1 MSGVGII
8 LNPRSHRN
16 RRGLAECRE
25 IVRQYPG
32 VAYCE
37 IGDVSQISEALSEFA
52 ARGVDVIGISG
63 GDGTVQGVITALLNG
78 GPFDRQ
84 PSLAILPAGMTNLIA
99 ADVGLRGRSERALMR
114 LCQSGTAGGP
124 AGKYRT
130 LHVLSLQRTPQEA
143 PIHGMFMGTAAFYR
157 AVMLTYNEVHPL
169 GVERHFA
176 VALSIA
182 VAVFRLF
189 ARRNHPKSL
198 WHGDK
203 IALGIDDLPVEER
216 EYLLFLATTL
226 DHLILGL
233 MPFWGEGVGS
243 LRYTSIDFPP
253 KHLVRAL
260 WHLAA
265 GRPQRWLEEAGY
277 RSGIARECRLTQNCP
292 IIFDGEIVTPEDG
305 TPVVVRSDRQVTF
318 WQDD

>member
-8 LNPRSHRN
+8 LNPRSHQN
-16 RRGLAECRE
+16 RRGIAECRE
-25 IVRQYPG
+25 IVRRYPG
-32 VAYCE
+32 VAYFE

-63 GDGTVQGVITALLNG
+63 GDGTVQGVVTALLNDNS
-78 GPFDRQ
+78 FDRQ

-99 ADVGLRGRSERALMR
+99 ANVGLRGRPEQALMR
-114 LCQSGTAGGP
+114 LCQSVAAGGP
-124 AGKYRT
+124 AGKFRT

-157 AVMLTYNEVHPL
+157 AVMLTYNEIHPI
-169 GVERHFA
+169 GAERHFA

-198 WHGDK
+198 WHGDQ
-203 IALGIDDLPVEER
+203 IGLGIDDSPVAER

-233 MPFWGEGVGS
+233 MPFWGEGEGS
-243 LRYTSIDFPP
+243 LKLTSIDFPP
-253 KHLVRAL
+253 KRLVRAL
-260 WHLAA
+260 WPLAT
-265 GRPQRWLEEAGY
+265 GRPKPWLAETGY
-277 RSGIARECRLTQNCP
+277 RSGFARECRLTQTCP
-292 IIFDGEIVTPEDG
+292 IIFDGEIVTPENG
-305 TPVVVRSDRQVTF
+305 TPVVVRADRQVTF
-318 WQDD
+318 WQDG